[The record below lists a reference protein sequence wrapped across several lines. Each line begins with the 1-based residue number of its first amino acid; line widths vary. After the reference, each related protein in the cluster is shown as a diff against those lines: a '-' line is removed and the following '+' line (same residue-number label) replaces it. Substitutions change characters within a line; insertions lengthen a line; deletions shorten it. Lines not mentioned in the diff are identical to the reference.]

1 MDLIEIRKYRLFN
14 QKITPPV
21 FQRADEVVRWLGAVQ
36 AQDYAGAKWSL
47 GLRMKDASD
56 HEIERAFGE
65 GAILRTH
72 MLRPT
77 WHFVH
82 PEDIRWM
89 LALTGPRVHAV
100 NGHRYRGLKLK
111 SDDFIR
117 SQEILVKSLEGG
129 RQLTRKELGEAF
141 REGGI
146 PSPEGQRL
154 AYLVMHAELEGLVC
168 SGPRRGKQF
177 TYALLEERVPPGKS
191 YSREEALFKLAE
203 RYFASRGPARV
214 HDFAKWSG
222 LTLAD
227 ARLGL
232 EGVKDRLQMDCL
244 GDQEYWFSEVEMHDQ
259 YAIPKAH
266 LLSIYDE
273 YISGYKGWELVTNE
287 RVNRELVRIG
297 NALNYIAVIDG
308 QVVGFWIREI
318 KKEEAALEVNI
329 LRDITQTEGKAIESA
344 ARKFSQFLGLGL
356 RLELITTPKQ

>member
-1 MDLIEIRKYRLFN
+1 MDRVEIRRQRLFN
-14 QKITPPV
+14 QRITHPV
-21 FQRADEVVRWLGAVQ
+21 PRKADEMVHWLGAVQ

-47 GLRMKDASD
+47 GLRIQGASD
-56 HEIERAFGE
+56 QVIETAFNQ

-100 NGHRYRGLKLK
+100 NGHRYRELELTSG
-111 SDDFIR
+111 DFKR

-141 REGGI
+141 QEGGI
-146 PSPEGQRL
+146 PSSEGQRL

-177 TYALLEERVPPGKS
+177 TYALLDERVPPGKS
-191 YSREEALFKLAE
+191 YSREESLVKLAE
-203 RYFASRGPARV
+203 RYFNSRGPARG

-222 LTLAD
+222 LTVAD

-232 EGVKDRLQMDCL
+232 EAVKGHLHHEIFD
-244 GDQEYWFSEVEMHDQ
+244 GEEYWFPPFELAQQDK
-259 YAIPKAH
+259 YLKAH

-273 YISGYKGWELVTNE
+273 YISSYKGWELIIDHRIE
-287 RVNRELVRIG
+287 RLLLGRG
-297 NALNYIAVIDG
+297 NALNYIVVVDG
-308 QVVGFWIREI
+308 QIAGSWNRVIRKDSVNLQTVFLTKLTRSEKDAVALAVGRY
-318 KKEEAALEVNI
+318 
-329 LRDITQTEGKAIESA
+329 GKY
-344 ARKFSQFLGLGL
+344 LGL
-356 RLELITTPKQ
+356 TPTLTES